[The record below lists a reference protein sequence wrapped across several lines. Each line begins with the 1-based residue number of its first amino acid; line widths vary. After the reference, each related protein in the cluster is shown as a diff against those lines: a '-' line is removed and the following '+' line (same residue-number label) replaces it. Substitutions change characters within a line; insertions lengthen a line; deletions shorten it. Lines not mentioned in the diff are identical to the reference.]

1 MPSATPEFIYATVFA
16 DNGVTPANEL
26 ATQFGLKNHGQI
38 MQAIGKY
45 ILSEFNKT
53 GEMLPYP
60 KMNVTIQET
69 RKVRSTSNHVNR
81 QGPDSPVSIKTSKLK
96 ELGNFDQI
104 STFEVSVSNGALV
117 LTPLARFAP
126 SAYQMVAELSDQ
138 PKKRGRRPKNEQLET
153 IPITG
158 NGLSAAVSTSVNASS
173 ATPTE
178 VAAAVP
184 VAPAI
189 APDTSNDNESDFED
203 EEELE
208 LNANMV

>member
-1 MPSATPEFIYATVFA
+1 
-16 DNGVTPANEL
+16 
-26 ATQFGLKNHGQI
+26 
-38 MQAIGKY
+38 
-45 ILSEFNKT
+45 
-53 GEMLPYP
+53 
-60 KMNVTIQET
+60 
-69 RKVRSTSNHVNR
+69 
-81 QGPDSPVSIKTSKLK
+81 
-96 ELGNFDQI
+96 
-104 STFEVSVSNGALV
+104 

-184 VAPAI
+184 AAPVI
-189 APDTSNDNESDFED
+189 APDTSNDNDSDYED

>member
-1 MPSATPEFIYATVFA
+1 MPSATPEFIYNTVLA
-16 DNGVTPANEL
+16 DNGNTPASEL

-38 MQAIGKY
+38 MQAIGKH
-45 ILSEFNKT
+45 ILAYFSQT

-69 RKVRSTSNHVNR
+69 RKVRSTSNHLNR
-81 QGPDSPVSIKTSKLK
+81 QTPDSPISIKTSKLK
-96 ELGNFDQI
+96 ELGNFDQV
-104 STFEVSVSNGALV
+104 STFEVSINNGNIV

-138 PKKRGRRPKNEQLET
+138 PKRRGRRPKEEQLET

-158 NGLSAAVSTSVNASS
+158 NGFNSVVSTSGNVSS

-184 VAPAI
+184 VAPP
-189 APDTSNDNESDFED
+189 APVITNDEEEVED
-203 EEELE
+203 EEFE